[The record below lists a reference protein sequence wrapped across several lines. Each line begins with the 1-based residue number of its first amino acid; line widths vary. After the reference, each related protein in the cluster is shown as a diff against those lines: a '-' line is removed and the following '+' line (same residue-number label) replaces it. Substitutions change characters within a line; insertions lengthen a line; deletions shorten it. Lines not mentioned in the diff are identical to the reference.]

1 MIPVARVPEPP
12 GFDAEVRVKGRAWL
26 TEHANAPEPRPFW
39 IRFLPLLREGFGG
52 RCGYA
57 AMYVPDG
64 TVDHFRSQR
73 DHRALLYEWSN
84 LRFASSLMNASKKA
98 REVLDPYEVGVGW
111 FEVLLPSLVLVA
123 RFDRIPEERH
133 AIVRAT
139 LAALPLVHDERIV
152 RQRREWYA
160 MFRSGELALD
170 GLRRVAPLIAEA
182 VDRWHREQP
191 GVSLP

>member
-1 MIPVARVPEPP
+1 MIPVSKVPEPS
-12 GFDAEVRVKGRAWL
+12 GFDAEVRVKGAVWL
-26 TEHANAPEPRPFW
+26 AEHPSASEPRPFW
-39 IRFLPLLREGFGG
+39 LKFLPQLREGFGR

-57 AMYVPDG
+57 AMFVPDG

-84 LRFASSLMNASKKA
+84 MRFASSLMNASKKA

-111 FEVLLPSLVLVA
+111 FEVLLPSMELVA

-133 AIVRAT
+133 AIVRTT

-182 VDRWHREQP
+182 VDRWRHEQP
-191 GVSLP
+191 DVALP